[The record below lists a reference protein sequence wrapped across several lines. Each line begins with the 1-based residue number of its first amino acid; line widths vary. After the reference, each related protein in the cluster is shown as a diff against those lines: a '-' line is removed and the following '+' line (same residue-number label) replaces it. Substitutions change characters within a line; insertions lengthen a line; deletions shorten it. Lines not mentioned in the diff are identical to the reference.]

1 MITQVPLSSLL
12 GLTCREDKRT
22 WFSEAV
28 GSKLLHGTE
37 RWAKF
42 VPLFL
47 ISKAINHPGT
57 HADRYTKKKSH
68 GQK

>member
-1 MITQVPLSSLL
+1 MTSPEQHPLLRLAVS
-12 GLTCREDKRT
+12 GRPT

-42 VPLFL
+42 MPLFL
-47 ISKAINHPGT
+47 ISKGINDPDA
-57 HADRYTKKKSH
+57 HADQYTKKKR
-68 GQK
+68 Q